1 MMMAVVMGMVVVM
14 MRPCAD
20 KASHCF
26 VVYILRFRLFVSMI
40 YLHWLTPRLVPKF
53 ALQFPSPS
61 TNFFYDRFC
70 LPLKESERGMVEQTW
85 QNEICTHHLRRFA
98 GLPVFATCG
107 DANQNILCQEGR
119 QANPALQP
127 ALNCIL
133 LLKAYYVWLTRVLCH
148 LGFAIHSLMNSPT
161 SWLTDIS
168 VDSPGPYS
176 NRFSLVPGWPF
187 PLAPNSISKF
197 WPHTRLIYK

>member
-1 MMMAVVMGMVVVM
+1 
-14 MRPCAD
+14 
-20 KASHCF
+20 
-26 VVYILRFRLFVSMI
+26 MI

-119 QANPALQP
+119 QAGKPGTAACTKLYFIAQSVLCVTDTSFMSFGLCYP
-127 ALNCIL
+127 LSYEL
-133 LLKAYYVWLTRVLCH
+133 TDWLTDWHICWLTGTI
-148 LGFAIHSLMNSPT
+148 LQSILTG
-161 SWLTDIS
+161 SWLT
-168 VDSPGPYS
+168 
-176 NRFSLVPGWPF
+176 F
-187 PLAPNSISKF
+187 PSCPQF
-197 WPHTRLIYK
+197 D